1 VSEFLNRGIVVAH
14 RGPFS
19 LSTAPIHADGLKQC
33 LANPKAGA
41 LVVFEGLVRN
51 HNDGREVLDLQYE
64 AYEELAVNEAGKII
78 AEARSRFDIYDALC
92 VHRAGRLEIGDI
104 AVWVGVTAAHRRD
117 AFQAAQFIIDEIKTR
132 LPIWKKETYT
142 DGSSG
147 WVNCAKCHH

>member
-1 VSEFLNRGIVVAH
+1 
-14 RGPFS
+14 
-19 LSTAPIHADGLKQC
+19 
-33 LANPKAGA
+33 
-41 LVVFEGLVRN
+41 
-51 HNDGREVLDLQYE
+51 
-64 AYEELAVNEAGKII
+64 LAVNEAGKII